1 MLTVG
6 RFHCCDNTLK
16 ENELM
21 SKYAYTRKSG
31 SQTEIPKL
39 NLSSGNSLEVS
50 GYQGYKIDRKKFID
64 ISHIHF
70 KKYQII
76 RPYLKLYDVDKS
88 MVDIGC
94 SAGAVGIQAIFD
106 EFKHVNFVDHDN
118 EYIEIVKK
126 CIDHVGAK
134 DSKAYVSTVGDFNH
148 QFDIAFAFALIH
160 WIYSYSEKMGSL
172 QAAVDLIFKI
182 SPKTIFIEWVAVDDP
197 AIKDAEHI
205 QKNRDIIFEPYNFE
219 NFLKALKARYKVVK
233 KIGSTTKTREIWYA
247 TNEPVSPSVFSIIES
262 KARIIYSFI
271 ASKIK
276 KRIKKLSA

>member
-1 MLTVG
+1 
-6 RFHCCDNTLK
+6 
-16 ENELM
+16 M

-31 SQTEIPKL
+31 SQIEVPKI
-39 NLSSGNSLEVS
+39 NLSPEESLEVT
-50 GYQGYKIDRKKFID
+50 GYQGYKIDSKKFID

-76 RPYLKLYDVDKS
+76 RPYLKLYDSNKS
-88 MVDIGC
+88 IVDIGC
-94 SAGAVGIQAIFD
+94 SAGAIGIQAIFD
-106 EFKHVNFVDHDN
+106 KFKYVSFVDHDS
-118 EYIEIVKK
+118 EYIEIVRQ
-126 CIDHVGAK
+126 CIERIGAK
-134 DSKAYVSTVGDFNH
+134 DSKAYISTVGDFN
-148 QFDIAFAFALIH
+148 QKFDIAFAFALIH

-172 QAAVDLIFKI
+172 QASVDLLFKI
-182 SPKTIFIEWVAVDDP
+182 APKTIFIEWVAVDDP